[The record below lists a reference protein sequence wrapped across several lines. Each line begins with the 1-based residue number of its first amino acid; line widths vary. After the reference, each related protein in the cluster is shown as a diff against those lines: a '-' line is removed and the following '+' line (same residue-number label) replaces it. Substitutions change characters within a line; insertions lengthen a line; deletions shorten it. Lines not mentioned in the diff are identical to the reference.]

1 MRVYEELALHCNF
14 PNHKLGP
21 IIPICDFADLILG
34 GWVTGLRVLA
44 GEREQELNEVL
55 LQV

>member
-44 GEREQELNEVL
+44 GEREQELNKVL